1 MLIYRLG
8 MNKRPIGGS
17 SSETYSH
24 HIDMIIII
32 IIMLHVLFTFV
43 SVKLVC
49 SPVQRWMIAYMRL
62 GEPIK

>member
-24 HIDMIIII
+24 HIDMIIIS
-32 IIMLHVLFTFV
+32 IMLHVLFMFV
-43 SVKLVC
+43 SVKLAC